1 MQTKTQQYA
10 EAIRREYEPKT
21 EQVTKLE
28 ELKALDA
35 KVHRPAAVFAYTF
48 GVIGA
53 LVLGVG
59 LCLAMKVIGDL
70 MELGI
75 VIGIVGIAMVS
86 VNYLIYRAILKS
98 RKKKYAD
105 QVMALSDALLNK

>member
-1 MQTKTQQYA
+1 M
-10 EAIRREYEPKT
+10 
-21 EQVTKLE
+21 
-28 ELKALDA
+28 
-35 KVHRPAAVFAYTF
+35 
-48 GVIGA
+48 IGA

-70 MELGI
+70 MALGI